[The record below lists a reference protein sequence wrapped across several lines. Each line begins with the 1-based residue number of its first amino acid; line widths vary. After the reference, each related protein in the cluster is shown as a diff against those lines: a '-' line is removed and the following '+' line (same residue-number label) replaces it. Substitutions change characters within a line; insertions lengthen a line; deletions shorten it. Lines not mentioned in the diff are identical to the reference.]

1 MLKPNTENLVESKQ
15 FKQVAKF
22 KGRRMVSFNEGE
34 NVNVQD
40 YRANHGKWQP
50 AVVSEK
56 FGSQYYTVQ
65 TADGLTWKRHANQI
79 LPNPSPA
86 CDDVSPTTL
95 NTTPRVSPNFPS
107 QHSPLVAE
115 SPKARPKRDV
125 KPPKR
130 VSHSVYENLTRL
142 MFIFIFLYSR
152 IMLIRM

>member
-1 MLKPNTENLVESKQ
+1 MI
-15 FKQVAKF
+15 
-22 KGRRMVSFNEGE
+22 SFNEGE

-50 AVVSEK
+50 A
-56 FGSQYYTVQ
+56 
-65 TADGLTWKRHANQI
+65 DGLTWKRHANQI

-86 CDDVSPTTL
+86 RDDVNVSTPDVSPTTL
-95 NTTPRVSPNFPS
+95 NTTPRVSPNFPF

-130 VSHSVYENLTRL
+130 FSHSVYKN
-142 MFIFIFLYSR
+142 
-152 IMLIRM
+152 